1 MLNIG
6 SALILGTGPVAIQV
20 AVNFKCLFNNLN
32 IGMAGRH
39 SIGTIEFYK
48 ELKKNNNEIEVK
60 VQNQEHY

>member
-32 IGMAGRH
+32 IGMAGRN
-39 SIGTIEFYK
+39 SIGTI
-48 ELKKNNNEIEVK
+48 
-60 VQNQEHY
+60 